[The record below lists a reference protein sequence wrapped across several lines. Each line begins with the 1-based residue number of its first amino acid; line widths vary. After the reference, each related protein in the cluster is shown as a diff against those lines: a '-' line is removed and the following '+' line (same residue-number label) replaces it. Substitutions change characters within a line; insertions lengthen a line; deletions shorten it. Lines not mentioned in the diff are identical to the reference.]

1 MNVQLLVNT
10 EVQSGVTTA
19 QQDTELNYVI
29 PKPTQSSSVGN
40 QYSTFNS
47 SGSTQ
52 SLDSN
57 AKSPQQF
64 KLLDNC
70 NTLPKIDV
78 DIQTDAGYL
87 RKEF

>member
-10 EVQSGVTTA
+10 EVQAGVTTA

-40 QYSTFNS
+40 QNNTSNS

-57 AKSPQQF
+57 TKSPQQF
-64 KLLDNC
+64 KLLDNR
-70 NTLPKIDV
+70 NNLPKID